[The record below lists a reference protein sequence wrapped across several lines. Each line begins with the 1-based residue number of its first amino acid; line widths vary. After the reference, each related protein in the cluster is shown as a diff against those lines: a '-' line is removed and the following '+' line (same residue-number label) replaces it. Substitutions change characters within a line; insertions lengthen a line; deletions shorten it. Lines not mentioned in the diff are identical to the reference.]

1 MRKTF
6 PSQTLSVKLTL
17 LEMELNKIKQK
28 LCSLLMVQP
37 ILLQM
42 PQTLLRSLRLASI
55 LQQLTSGLMLLVKDK
70 TQPMDSGTLLVRAQD
85 SSTNLT
91 QNSKILHIM
100 VQLNSKL
107 VINFSQRTEL
117 YLVLNPQLTQLTAL
131 PLSMSSMIQYL
142 MHLLP
147 QSILRNLQT
156 QLVLR
161 IQYYQFKV

>member
-70 TQPMDSGTLLVRAQD
+70 TQPMDSGTLLAKVQD
-85 SSTNLT
+85 SLTNLT

-107 VINFSQRTEL
+107 VINFSQRT
-117 YLVLNPQLTQLTAL
+117 V
-131 PLSMSSMIQYL
+131 QYL
-142 MHLLP
+142 EL
-147 QSILRNLQT
+147 NLQLA
-156 QLVLR
+156 QLIVPLLLS
-161 IQYYQFKV
+161 